1 MLRYGLRES
10 RHVQHLVQSI
20 HRGIAPRVADE
31 KSRIEE
37 VIFARLA
44 YRRVM
49 NNAGLELA
57 AVGQIGLTV
66 DDLEKAVGFYR
77 DALGLKHLFDAPPA
91 MSFFA
96 CGNVRLM
103 LSRPERPDAERFS
116 AAIYFKV
123 GDIHAA
129 RDALA
134 GRGVTFEV
142 EPKLL
147 AKMPDHELWMA
158 FFRDPSRNLLALM
171 CEKRP

>member
-1 MLRYGLRES
+1 M
-10 RHVQHLVQSI
+10 VQPA
-20 HRGIAPRVADE
+20 HRSVTTRLADE

-37 VIFARLA
+37 VILKRLVYGRGMKNTSA
-44 YRRVM
+44 
-49 NNAGLELA
+49 ELA

-66 DDLEKAVGFYR
+66 DDLEKAVAFYR

-103 LSRPERPDAERFS
+103 LSRPERPGTERFS
-116 AAIYFKV
+116 AAIYFNV

-134 GRGVTFEV
+134 SRGVTFEA

-158 FFRDPSRNLLALM
+158 FFRDPGRNLLALM
-171 CEKRP
+171 CEKRT